1 MNPEINAH
9 LALDPIMAPLIRQ
22 MDASRIARD
31 NDIYLRLMRAI
42 VGQQLSVKAAATIW
56 SRFLSL
62 YQDNYPAPKA
72 VLDTP
77 AENMRKCGLSA
88 QKASYIINIAAFSQ
102 QYRMDLDH
110 LDKLGNEEVIA
121 YLGQIKGVGRWTVE
135 MILMFALG
143 REDVFP
149 IDDLGVR
156 NAMIK
161 LYNVQSTKR
170 QLKADLENIAA
181 KWAPYRSYACL
192 ALWQWKD
199 NPAL

>member
-1 MNPEINAH
+1 MNPEITAH
-9 LALDPIMAPLIRQ
+9 LSLDPVIAPLVLR

-42 VGQQLSVKAAATIW
+42 VGQQLSVKAATTIW
-56 SRFLSL
+56 NRFLSL
-62 YQDNYPAPKA
+62 YRDNYPAPLA
-72 VLDTP
+72 VLETA
-77 AENMRKCGLSA
+77 AEDLRKCGLSS
-88 QKASYIINIAAFSQ
+88 QKASYILNIASFSLQ
-102 QYRMDLDH
+102 NRMDADH
-110 LDKLGNEEVIA
+110 LDQLGNEEIIA

-156 NAMIK
+156 NAMVK
-161 LYNVQSTKR
+161 LYNVKSANR
-170 QLKADLENIAA
+170 QLKADLESIAA
-181 KWAPYRSYACL
+181 QWAPYRSYACL